1 MKENNDKSR
10 LKSFSGMIVFFC
22 MAAFLWLTIK
32 LSGNYTVNLPFKIF
46 LTEQPANQ
54 IIPNNDR
61 LISATVEATGFKLLN
76 YYFVSRDS
84 REINVS
90 LKESKYKK
98 NGDDRYSMNT
108 NYIKDYIANFME
120 ISTNEISL
128 SESEFEF
135 TMYKLASK
143 RVKVLPQTQLVFESQ
158 YNYYGNPTVM
168 PDSITI
174 NGAYNTI
181 RDINHVYTQVVAEK
195 NVNGNFKVA
204 TGIQLDDDVYSDT
217 EEVEVNVRVEKYT
230 ESEVIVPINTLNIS
244 RLNLFPDKVSVRY
257 VVALNDYPNVNSLSF
272 DIEID
277 TTDFGRKALL
287 PLRLAGYPTNTTI
300 ISVTP
305 KEVEYVLTK

>member
-195 NVNGNFKVA
+195 KVNGNFKVA

-217 EEVEVNVRVEKYT
+217 KEVEVNVRVEKYT

-277 TTDFGRKALL
+277 TTDFGRKELL